1 MILKVNNLTVKF
13 LSNKQE
19 NDVVRKISFQLDK
32 NKILGIVG
40 ESGSGKSVTALAILG
55 LLSENATLEGEIF
68 FKGKDLIN
76 ISDKNIQKIRG
87 RKIGM
92 IFQEPMSSLNPT
104 LTCGKQVYEVLK
116 QHTGLNKKEI
126 YEEVIALFEKVKLPN
141 SDRIFN
147 SYPHQISGGQKQRV
161 MIAMAI
167 ACKPDILIAD
177 EPTTALDVTVQK
189 EIILLLKELQEQ
201 NDMSILF
208 IYHDLPLVS

>member
-40 ESGSGKSVTALAILG
+40 ESGSGKSVTALAIIG
-55 LLSENATLEGEIF
+55 LFSENATLEGEIF

-104 LTCGKQVYEVLK
+104 LTL
-116 QHTGLNKKEI
+116 
-126 YEEVIALFEKVKLPN
+126 
-141 SDRIFN
+141 S
-147 SYPHQISGGQKQRV
+147 
-161 MIAMAI
+161 
-167 ACKPDILIAD
+167 LIH
-177 EPTTALDVTVQK
+177 
-189 EIILLLKELQEQ
+189 I
-201 NDMSILF
+201 
-208 IYHDLPLVS
+208 

>member
-116 QHTGLNKKEI
+116 QHTDLNKKEI
-126 YEEVIALFEKVKLPN
+126 YEEVIAIT
-141 SDRIFN
+141 S
-147 SYPHQISGGQKQRV
+147 S
-161 MIAMAI
+161 
-167 ACKPDILIAD
+167 
-177 EPTTALDVTVQK
+177 
-189 EIILLLKELQEQ
+189 
-201 NDMSILF
+201 
-208 IYHDLPLVS
+208 